1 VHFEGEID
9 HIPEVA
15 LFMPQ
20 QRDTATDRLLNV
32 IQVIQ
37 LGRKSGLLS
46 VERGEG
52 IQFEEGMIMFVNGQA
67 TQASVGQRTGLEAFN
82 WLSTWNACLFSFIPS
97 STTASGALFT
107 TPAIP
112 NTSNSTFTDTNSY
125 LHAQQGT
132 NGRLQAQQGTNGR
145 LQAQHNTNG
154 RLQAQ
159 HNTNGR
165 LQAQHNTNGRLQAQ
179 QPAVHRQTAFPQKA
193 EERERNRSIQTPGS
207 DSTGPNR
214 TRRLEDGLR
223 LIEQAGFTR
232 AHRRLFLLIDG
243 SRSTAELVRLMGRE
257 QHEVRILLNQLEE
270 AGLIQL

>member
-1 VHFEGEID
+1 
-9 HIPEVA
+9 
-15 LFMPQ
+15 MPQ

-67 TQASVGQRTGLEAFN
+67 TQASASKRTGLEAFN

-97 STTASGALFT
+97 STTASGALST

-112 NTSNSTFTDTNSY
+112 NTPNSTFTDTNSY

-132 NGRLQAQQGTNGR
+132 NGRLRAQQS
-145 LQAQHNTNG
+145 
-154 RLQAQ
+154 
-159 HNTNGR
+159 
-165 LQAQHNTNGRLQAQ
+165 TNGRLQAQ
-179 QPAVHRQTAFPQKA
+179 QSTNGRMQAQQSALHRQTEFPQVA
-193 EERERNRSIQTPGS
+193 EDRERNRSTQAPGS
-207 DSTGPNR
+207 DSTRPNR

>member
-1 VHFEGEID
+1 
-9 HIPEVA
+9 
-15 LFMPQ
+15 MPQ

-82 WLSTWNACLFSFIPS
+82 RLSTWNACLFSFIAS
-97 STTASGALFT
+97 STTASGALST

-112 NTSNSTFTDTNSY
+112 NTPSSTFTDTNSY
-125 LHAQQGT
+125 SHAQQGTNGRLRAQQST

-145 LQAQHNTNG
+145 LQAQ
-154 RLQAQ
+154 QS
-159 HNTNGR
+159 
-165 LQAQHNTNGRLQAQ
+165 TNGRLQAQ
-179 QPAVHRQTAFPQKA
+179 QPALHRQAEFPQVA
-193 EERERNRSIQTPGS
+193 EERERNRSTQAPGS

>member
-1 VHFEGEID
+1 
-9 HIPEVA
+9 
-15 LFMPQ
+15 MPQ

-67 TQASVGQRTGLEAFN
+67 TQASVGPRTGLEAFN

-97 STTASGALFT
+97 TATASGALST
-107 TPAIP
+107 TPAKP
-112 NTSNSTFTDTNSY
+112 NTPNSTFTDTNSY
-125 LHAQQGT
+125 L
-132 NGRLQAQQGTNGR
+132 QAQQGTSVR
-145 LQAQHNTNG
+145 LRAQQSTNG
-154 RLQAQ
+154 RL
-159 HNTNGR
+159 
-165 LQAQHNTNGRLQAQ
+165 LAQHNTNGRLQAQ
-179 QPAVHRQTAFPQKA
+179 QPSLHRQTEFPQVA
-193 EERERNRSIQTPGS
+193 EDRERNRSTQAPGS

-214 TRRLEDGLR
+214 TKRLEDGLR

>member
-1 VHFEGEID
+1 
-9 HIPEVA
+9 
-15 LFMPQ
+15 MPQ

-46 VERGEG
+46 VERGQG

-67 TQASVGQRTGLEAFN
+67 TQASAGQRTGLEAFN

-97 STTASGALFT
+97 STTASGALSA

-112 NTSNSTFTDTNSY
+112 NTPNGTFTDTNSSMR
-125 LHAQQGT
+125 AQQGT
-132 NGRLQAQQGTNGR
+132 NGRLRAQQI
-145 LQAQHNTNG
+145 
-154 RLQAQ
+154 
-159 HNTNGR
+159 TNGR

-179 QPAVHRQTAFPQKA
+179 QPALHKQTEIPQVA
-193 EERERNRSIQTPGS
+193 EDRERNRSTQAFGSVSSGPHRTIQ
-207 DSTGPNR
+207 
-214 TRRLEDGLR
+214 LEDGLR

-257 QHEVRILLNQLEE
+257 QYEMRILLNQLEE

>member
-1 VHFEGEID
+1 MYKGEID
-9 HIPEVA
+9 HIPEVV

-97 STTASGALFT
+97 STTASGALSA

-112 NTSNSTFTDTNSY
+112 NTPNSTFIDTNSSV
-125 LHAQQGT
+125 HAQQGSNGRLRAQQIT
-132 NGRLQAQQGTNGR
+132 NGRLQAQQITNGR
-145 LQAQHNTNG
+145 LPAQHNTNG
-154 RLQAQ
+154 Q
-159 HNTNGR
+159 

-179 QPAVHRQTAFPQKA
+179 QPALHRQTEIPQVG
-193 EERERNRSIQTPGS
+193 EDRERNRSTQAFGS
-207 DSTGPNR
+207 VSTGPHR
-214 TRRLEDGLR
+214 TIQLEDGLR

-257 QHEVRILLNQLEE
+257 QYEVRILLNQLEE

>member
-1 VHFEGEID
+1 
-9 HIPEVA
+9 
-15 LFMPQ
+15 MPQ

-46 VERGEG
+46 VERGKG
-52 IQFEEGMIMFVNGQA
+52 MQFEEGMIMFVNGQA

-97 STTASGALFT
+97 STTASGALSA

-112 NTSNSTFTDTNSY
+112 NTPKSTFTDTNSSM
-125 LHAQQGT
+125 HAQQGT
-132 NGRLQAQQGTNGR
+132 NGRLRAQQITNGR
-145 LQAQHNTNG
+145 LQAQQITNG
-154 RLQAQ
+154 RLQV
-159 HNTNGR
+159 
-165 LQAQHNTNGRLQAQ
+165 QHNTNGRLQAQ
-179 QPAVHRQTAFPQKA
+179 QPALHKQTEIPQVG
-193 EERERNRSIQTPGS
+193 EDRERNRSTQAFGSVSSGPHRTIQ
-207 DSTGPNR
+207 
-214 TRRLEDGLR
+214 LEDGLR

-257 QHEVRILLNQLEE
+257 QYEMRILLNQLEE

>member
-1 VHFEGEID
+1 
-9 HIPEVA
+9 
-15 LFMPQ
+15 MPQ

-46 VERGEG
+46 VERGKG
-52 IQFEEGMIMFVNGQA
+52 MQFEEGMIMFVNGQA

-97 STTASGALFT
+97 STTASGALST

-112 NTSNSTFTDTNSY
+112 NTPNSTFTDTNSY

-132 NGRLQAQQGTNGR
+132 NGRLRAQQSTNGRLQAQQSTNGRLQAQQGTNGR
-145 LQAQHNTNG
+145 LQAQQSTNG
-154 RLQAQ
+154 RM
-159 HNTNGR
+159 
-165 LQAQHNTNGRLQAQ
+165 QAQ
-179 QPAVHRQTAFPQKA
+179 QPALHRQAEFPQVA
-193 EERERNRSIQTPGS
+193 EDRERNRSTQAPGS
-207 DSTGPNR
+207 DSTRPNR

>member
-1 VHFEGEID
+1 
-9 HIPEVA
+9 
-15 LFMPQ
+15 MPQ

-46 VERGEG
+46 VERGQG

-67 TQASVGQRTGLEAFN
+67 TQASAGQRTGLEAFN

-97 STTASGALFT
+97 STTASGALST

-112 NTSNSTFTDTNSY
+112 NTPSSTFTDPDSY

-132 NGRLQAQQGTNGR
+132 NGRLRAQQS
-145 LQAQHNTNG
+145 
-154 RLQAQ
+154 
-159 HNTNGR
+159 
-165 LQAQHNTNGRLQAQ
+165 TNGRLQAQ
-179 QPAVHRQTAFPQKA
+179 QPALHRQTEFPQIA
-193 EERERNRSIQTPGS
+193 GDRERNRSIQTSGS

>member
-1 VHFEGEID
+1 
-9 HIPEVA
+9 
-15 LFMPQ
+15 MPQ

-67 TQASVGQRTGLEAFN
+67 TQASASKRTGLEAFN

-97 STTASGALFT
+97 STTASGALST

-112 NTSNSTFTDTNSY
+112 NTPNSTFTDTNSY

-132 NGRLQAQQGTNGR
+132 NGRLRAQQS
-145 LQAQHNTNG
+145 
-154 RLQAQ
+154 
-159 HNTNGR
+159 
-165 LQAQHNTNGRLQAQ
+165 TNGRLQAQ
-179 QPAVHRQTAFPQKA
+179 QSTNGRMQAQQPALHRQAEFPQVA
-193 EERERNRSIQTPGS
+193 EDRERNRSTQAPGS
-207 DSTGPNR
+207 DSTRPNR

>member
-1 VHFEGEID
+1 
-9 HIPEVA
+9 
-15 LFMPQ
+15 MPQ

-67 TQASVGQRTGLEAFN
+67 TQASAGQRTGLEAFN
-82 WLSTWNACLFSFIPS
+82 WLSTWNACLFSFTPS
-97 STTASGALFT
+97 SATASGALST

-112 NTSNSTFTDTNSY
+112 NTPSSTFTDPDSYMHAQQGTNGR
-125 LHAQQGT
+125 LRAQQGT
-132 NGRLQAQQGTNGR
+132 NGRLQAQQSA
-145 LQAQHNTNG
+145 L
-154 RLQAQ
+154 
-159 HNTNGR
+159 
-165 LQAQHNTNGRLQAQ
+165 
-179 QPAVHRQTAFPQKA
+179 HRQAEFPQVA
-193 EERERNRSIQTPGS
+193 EDRERNRSTQALGS